1 MVIYVFESDRLFL
14 DSGELNLG
22 WTWKVARQSQS
33 PKLSRVGVF
42 GVHYFTLKKNNKC
55 RQGMN
60 KEKADLFRK
69 SEKNITMESVVLREG
84 VLLSCL
90 V

>member
-1 MVIYVFESDRLFL
+1 M
-14 DSGELNLG
+14 
-22 WTWKVARQSQS
+22 KVEGARQSQS

-42 GVHYFTLKKNNKC
+42 VVHYFMLKKYKKC

-60 KEKADLFRK
+60 KEEADLFRE
-69 SEKNITMESVVLREG
+69 SEKNIAVGSAVLREG

>member
-1 MVIYVFESDRLFL
+1 
-14 DSGELNLG
+14 
-22 WTWKVARQSQS
+22 
-33 PKLSRVGVF
+33 
-42 GVHYFTLKKNNKC
+42 
-55 RQGMN
+55 MN

-69 SEKNITMESVVLREG
+69 SEKNITIESVVLREG